1 MTMATIQEQI
11 IVIKISKLV
20 KSDTVPEP
28 LVDEQTVMALEQ
40 VVEELLEDNVIVE
53 IDTSL

>member
-1 MTMATIQEQI
+1 MATIQEQI